1 MKRAL
6 AVILSVIMLLSCCTV
21 AFAAEKATINDKG
34 EKVLQ
39 FNEDGKFKILQIND
53 TQDTDKLNKRT
64 EAFIRAAVAQEKP
77 DLVVIP
83 GDVCNDIFLG
93 ANASRVKTSLRNLA
107 SLLNELQVPFAYTPG
122 NHDHDKDDKVSTE
135 QGRRPRHV

>member
-34 EKVLQ
+34 EKVLK
-39 FNEDGKFKILQIND
+39 FNTDGKFKILQIND

-64 EAFIRAAVAQEKP
+64 EAFIRAAVAQEKLP
-77 DLVVIP
+77 RKSVAAQPCVAAERAAGPVCLYP
-83 GDVCNDIFLG
+83 GQP
-93 ANASRVKTSLRNLA
+93 RPR
-107 SLLNELQVPFAYTPG
+107 
-122 NHDHDKDDKVSTE
+122 
-135 QGRRPRHV
+135 QGRHGFHAGADAGVR